1 MKLQLTKAEC
11 KTLGLGDLKGCVHY
25 ILASLFLGLKESTCK
40 TKKNVFISLQKLF
53 SFSSLKSNFRMLD
66 VQIS

>member
-11 KTLGLGDLKGCVHY
+11 KTLRLGDLEGCVHY

-40 TKKNVFISLQKLF
+40 TKKNVFYFTSKALF
-53 SFSSLKSNFRMLD
+53 VLKFK
-66 VQIS
+66 IKF